1 MSSMSG
7 RALPGLESAGCSD
20 SVKADSP
27 LPKLLCSGLPTRPAA
42 KISAESALTESSL
55 SFFLD
60 FFFDF
65 VFFFFFVFLSF
76 FFFCVDFAGSTGV
89 GSKAELQEDR
99 SESSS
104 VNLSPI
110 VSAAIYPE

>member
-7 RALPGLESAGCSD
+7 GAPPGLESAGFSD

-27 LPKLLCSGLPTRPAA
+27 LPKLLCSGLLTRPAA
-42 KISAESALTESSL
+42 KISAESALIESSL

-60 FFFDF
+60 FFFNF

-76 FFFCVDFAGSTGV
+76 FFFCVDFADSTGI
-89 GSKAELQEDR
+89 GAKG
-99 SESSS
+99 
-104 VNLSPI
+104 
-110 VSAAIYPE
+110 